1 MAAVE
6 VENEC
11 RICRGE
17 DEPER
22 PLLHPC
28 RCSGSIKYTHE
39 DCLVNWL
46 AQSGSSRCELCNH
59 PFRFEPLYEPNT
71 PSALPTHEFLVGILA
86 LTNKTMR
93 TAARIV
99 LVFTVWLFFLPVGTC
114 WTWYALFISSPSQLP
129 ALLASRGPAGVVT
142 DAFYGCLLSAGIVF
156 VFLGVSS
163 LREYIRHFPQDVVD
177 PGEEQGFDVFDEGDA
192 LPPDVFDE
200 YSSDEDVARPPLG
213 EQGNGAPHEM
223 VMDAMHAATMAAYE
237 QNQAVFQPPDERAAD
252 LHFGDPNAQ
261 TPVVP
266 DDMPDEVFAQV
277 DELVRDTYDV
287 IAGGDDSDENLEE
300 EEDLLAGDSDDE
312 REQLF
317 DGRQGNHEQDVL
329 IEYAGPESEDEFNT
343 NGSDFADEDGIAGQP
358 LLVREDVLRAHDHP
372 DGHHHEAF
380 EEGEEDENDAG
391 ADGGALFGLF
401 ELDPDEVP
409 LEEVVGLRGQI
420 RNLFDNAGTVLV
432 SNAIFLGVFTLIPL
446 LIGRLTLR
454 LFSLRTLKL
463 KFPSGKSSLQSFF
476 SSLFPSLAEDLFLDI
491 STVASNLATTELG
504 NGSETATAVGSN
516 MKNTL
521 KYVNANVSG
530 ALQTQDVLVS
540 VASEAE
546 SVVATAYD
554 EPLVSYVDN
563 FLIVMLGYGMIALIA
578 VGYIGVISMLRQRY
592 PRFDSPITRQIARL
606 LRYVA
611 TFVKIVVL
619 ILFEFGIF
627 PLGCG
632 WWLDVCT
639 LELLGGS
646 LQSRLS
652 YCHDSPWTCTG
663 GHWMMG
669 IIYMVHIS
677 LFISLLRE
685 VVKPQLLWFLRN
697 PDDPEFHPFRE
708 LVEKPLSRHAR
719 RMCISVIIYVPLILA
734 LVYVPGQLCLRLL
747 PNVFP
752 FRSED
757 FSHILIDVPF
767 GNLLIGPLIR
777 LLYFGRPGISLHKIV
792 ATWIRWVSTGLRIEH
807 LVVKDEDQ
815 DGDAH
820 RREHNNVGMA
830 GPIVEGLEP
839 RDGGPLH
846 RMFGDHG
853 HNILVDGHPGTNIAN
868 LAASD
873 EEFIL
878 SHDDDSGLSQ
888 QEIRLRAVIMIFSA
902 WITLILA
909 ESALIAVPT
918 ILGRSLMSALGLPV
932 RHDLHPFLLGLNV
945 LFGSVSG
952 AVKLVKYIE
961 TVDTFTALSLG
972 LPYLYLAGKGLLVVY
987 IWLGVI
993 PLASGLLFEL
1003 ILMPIRVSYN
1013 ETPYFCLHQDW
1024 ALGLLLLKVWTCIA
1038 VTGGLGS
1045 KWRERV
1051 LRAREGDVIGFNQNF
1066 ARTMREVVL
1075 PVLFSVVTA
1084 LSVPYSV
1091 ARGLLPAL
1099 GAARWV
1105 SNLVY
1110 RYAYLVIACLY
1121 CGFETL
1127 RYSVSILRDLHDSI
1141 RDDKY
1146 LVGKRLYNFMD
1157 SPEATVIDNQ

>member
-1 MAAVE
+1 MDDV
-6 VENEC
+6 
-11 RICRGE
+11 
-17 DEPER
+17 DE
-22 PLLHPC
+22 
-28 RCSGSIKYTHE
+28 
-39 DCLVNWL
+39 
-46 AQSGSSRCELCNH
+46 
-59 PFRFEPLYEPNT
+59 
-71 PSALPTHEFLVGILA
+71 
-86 LTNKTMR
+86 
-93 TAARIV
+93 
-99 LVFTVWLFFLPVGTC
+99 
-114 WTWYALFISSPSQLP
+114 
-129 ALLASRGPAGVVT
+129 
-142 DAFYGCLLSAGIVF
+142 
-156 VFLGVSS
+156 
-163 LREYIRHFPQDVVD
+163 
-177 PGEEQGFDVFDEGDA
+177 
-192 LPPDVFDE
+192 
-200 YSSDEDVARPPLG
+200 
-213 EQGNGAPHEM
+213 
-223 VMDAMHAATMAAYE
+223 
-237 QNQAVFQPPDERAAD
+237 
-252 LHFGDPNAQ
+252 
-261 TPVVP
+261 
-266 DDMPDEVFAQV
+266 MPDPVLAEVDA
-277 DELVRDTYDV
+277 LVRDTYDV
-287 IAGGDDSDENLEE
+287 IAGGDDSDDHMDEE
-300 EEDLLAGDSDDE
+300 VDMLAPDSEDEPQLLFDVDDPNHDPDGHIVYNGQESDDE
-312 REQLF
+312 FE
-317 DGRQGNHEQDVL
+317 
-329 IEYAGPESEDEFNT
+329 AT
-343 NGSDFADEDGIAGQP
+343 GSDFADDDPVPGQLLLGEAGLHAHPNAQRHDGFEDG
-358 LLVREDVLRAHDHP
+358 
-372 DGHHHEAF
+372 
-380 EEGEEDENDAG
+380 EEENDA

-401 ELDPDEVP
+401 ELDPDDIP
-409 LEEVVGLRGQI
+409 LEEVVGLRGNI
-420 RNLFDNAGTVLV
+420 RNLFDNAGTVLI
-432 SNAIFLGVFTLIPL
+432 SNAIFLGVFALIPL
-446 LIGRLTLR
+446 LIGRLSLH
-454 LFSLRTLKL
+454 LFALRTLKL
-463 KFPSGKSSLQSFF
+463 KLTSGDSSLVWFF
-476 SSLFPSLAEDLFLDI
+476 NSLFPNADEHLNFDIPSVAPGITSVESSNISVSVTKVGTILED
-491 STVASNLATTELG
+491 V
-504 NGSETATAVGSN
+504 V
-516 MKNTL
+516 
-521 KYVNANVSG
+521 KYVSVNGLSQTRDSLVPIASG
-530 ALQTQDVLVS
+530 GK
-540 VASEAE
+540 
-546 SVVATAYD
+546 ATILYV

-563 FLIVMLGYGMIALIA
+563 FLIVMLGYAMIALIA
-578 VGYIGVISMLRQRY
+578 VGYIGVISMLKQIY
-592 PRFDSPITRQIARL
+592 PRFDSPISRQIARL

-632 WWLDVCT
+632 WWLDICT

-669 IIYMVHIS
+669 IIYMIHIS

-777 LLYFGRPGISLHKIV
+777 LLYFGRPGISPHKIV
-792 ATWIRWVSTGLRIEH
+792 ATWIRSVSAVLRIEH
-807 LVVKDEDQ
+807 LVVKNEDQ
-815 DGDAH
+815 DGDAPQ
-820 RREHNNVGMA
+820 RDHNAVPAINPV
-830 GPIVEGLEP
+830 IEGLEP
-839 RDGGPLH
+839 GDRGPLH
-846 RMFGDHG
+846 RMFHNHG
-853 HNILVDGHPGTNIAN
+853 NDVIEENQEREYADFI
-868 LAASD
+868 ASD
-873 EEFIL
+873 EEFEDANDIGMDL
-878 SHDDDSGLSQ
+878 SPR
-888 QEIRLRAVIMIFSA
+888 EIKLRAMVMILSA

-909 ESALIAVPT
+909 ESALIAIPT
-918 ILGRSLMSALGLPV
+918 IMGRSLMSGLGLPV

-945 LFGSVSG
+945 LFGSVIG
-952 AVKLVKYIE
+952 AVKLMKYIE

-972 LPYLYLAGKGLLVVY
+972 LPYLYLAAKGLLIVY

-1075 PVLFSVVTA
+1075 PVLFSVITA
-1084 LSVPYSV
+1084 LSVPYST

-1099 GAARWV
+1099 GAARWL

-1110 RYAYLVIACLY
+1110 RYAYLVIACVY

-1127 RYSVSILRDLHDSI
+1127 RYSISILRDLHDSI

-1146 LVGKRLYNFMD
+1146 LIGRRLYNFID
-1157 SPEATVIDNQ
+1157 SPQATVTDNQ